1 MSSDNGVLRSREVDT
16 PARLLLFSVRRA
28 PGWTAALV
36 LSSVAGTA
44 TVLLLPAALAAAVD
58 AALAGSGLAPALV
71 WLGVL
76 LGTALLTEM
85 LDTWASTAGAT
96 AVELSLRRGLVQ
108 RVLRAGVPSQRR
120 FPAGDLSSR
129 LVSGTSEASGLVA
142 TVLSIADAVVAAV
155 GGLVALVL
163 IDWTLALSFVVS
175 VPVAA
180 VIIRRFMSEAT
191 ELLTR
196 YQELQGSLSARLVEA
211 MSGARTIR
219 ASGTLD
225 REVERVLEPLPELS
239 AAGLA
244 TWDAQRRTVWKVML
258 LAPLVEVTVLAVAG
272 VGVADGRITAG
283 SWIAVAGYVGIA
295 LGLLNVVD
303 TLMGFAHVR
312 AGTARLAEVLVLP
325 DGPGGTL
332 PLPDGPGALAF
343 RGVTVRADEDVVL
356 DGLDLDIPAGLAV
369 AIVGRSGAG
378 KSTLAALAG
387 GLIAPDQGQVLLD
400 GAPVADLRPDQ
411 LRRAVAYAFE
421 RPALLGETVHD
432 TIAYGS
438 GDISRELVELAAV
451 LASADGFIR
460 RLPQGYDTPLDQAPL
475 SGGEVQ
481 RLGLARAVTGE
492 RRVLILDDAT
502 SSLDTATEAE
512 VSATLAGLLAGRT
525 RILVAHR
532 AGTAARAD
540 LVVWIEQGRVRAV
553 GPHDRLNQDP
563 DYRALFATTD
573 DLTREPA

>member
-1 MSSDNGVLRSREVDT
+1 MGELRSREVDT
-16 PARLLLFSVRRA
+16 PGRMLLFSMRRA

-36 LSSVAGTA
+36 LSTIVGTA
-44 TVLLLPAALAAAVD
+44 TLLLLPAATAAAVD
-58 AALAGSGLAPALV
+58 AALAGSGLGPALV

-76 LGTALLTEM
+76 LGTAM
-85 LDTWASTAGAT
+85 LVEIVDTWASTAGAT
-96 AVELSLRRGLVQ
+96 AVELALRRGLVH
-108 RVLRAGVPSQRR
+108 RVLLAGVAGRRR
-120 FPAGDLSSR
+120 FAAGELSSR
-129 LVSGTSEASGLVA
+129 LVSGTTEASGLVA
-142 TVLSIADAVVAAV
+142 TVLSIADSVVLSV

-163 IDWTLALSFVVS
+163 IDWTLALAFAVC
-175 VPVAA
+175 VPVFA
-180 VIIRRFMSEAT
+180 VIIRRFISEAT

-219 ASGTLD
+219 ASGTLN

-258 LAPLVEVTVLAVAG
+258 MAPLVEIAVLAVAG
-272 VGVADGRITAG
+272 VGVADGRITPG
-283 SWIAVAGYVGIA
+283 SWIAVGGYVGMA
-295 LGLLNVVD
+295 MGLLGLVD
-303 TLMGFAHVR
+303 SLMGIAHVR
-312 AGTARLAEVLVLP
+312 SGVARVGEVFDLP

-343 RGVTVRADEDVVL
+343 RGVTVRVGDEAVL
-356 DGLDLDIPAGLAV
+356 EGIDLDIPAGIAV
-369 AIVGRSGAG
+369 AVVGRSGSG
-378 KSTLAALAG
+378 KSTFAAVAG
-387 GLIAPDQGQVLLD
+387 GLLTPDHGQVLLD
-400 GAPVADLRPDQ
+400 GVPVAEIRPDQ

-421 RPALLGETVHD
+421 RPALLGETLHD

-438 GDISRELVELAAV
+438 EGIGRDQVEQAA
-451 LASADGFIR
+451 ARAAADTFIR
-460 RLPQGYDTPLDQAPL
+460 RLPQGYDTPLAQAPL

-481 RLGLARAVTGE
+481 RLGLARAVARE

-512 VSATLAGLLAGRT
+512 VSATLTRLLAGRT

-532 AGTAARAD
+532 AATAAGAD
-540 LVVWIEQGRVRAV
+540 LVVWLHQGRVRAA
-553 GPHDRLNQDP
+553 GPHERLCHDP
-563 DYRALFATTD
+563 DYRAMLGAAD
-573 DLTREPA
+573 DAWEVA